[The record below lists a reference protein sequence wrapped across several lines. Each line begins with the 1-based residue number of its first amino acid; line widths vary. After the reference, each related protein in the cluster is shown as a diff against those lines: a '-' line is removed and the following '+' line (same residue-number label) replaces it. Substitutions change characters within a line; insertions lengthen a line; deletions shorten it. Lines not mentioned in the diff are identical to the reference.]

1 MKAILIQNGLHKALE
16 GEDKKPIEVSDAKW
30 EEMDAKALSAIQ
42 LCLSNEVL
50 REIVKDYLQ
59 RDMGKVEVSL
69 YGKERDQPAALK
81 E

>member
-16 GEDKKPIEVSDAKW
+16 GEDKKPIGVSDAKW

-69 YGKERDQPAALK
+69 YGKERDQPATLK

>member
-1 MKAILIQNGLHKALE
+1 
-16 GEDKKPIEVSDAKW
+16 
-30 EEMDAKALSAIQ
+30 MDAKALSAIQ

-69 YGKERDQPAALK
+69 YGKERDQPATLK